1 MILHCRNSSKNLI
14 EKQYNTVLSEN
25 FQILTGKQ
33 YNTALSE
40 QFQNSIGKITV
51 RDKIDTINTRIQVH
65 DSSFYCLSTD
75 TSENLFRKLIFSHS
89 Y

>member
-1 MILHCRNSSKNLI
+1 MCINGSLEIYFANEIKWK
-14 EKQYNTVLSEN
+14 KQKDIT
-25 FQILTGKQ
+25 
-33 YNTALSE
+33 LSE

-89 Y
+89 YWKQISNC